1 MQYNLSKSACS
12 LLFSCDVSLRKLLI
26 FTPNVL
32 PCDLQPVQQ
41 VQMRTTNVFELRF
54 FANVRRLCV
63 YLLFQAAQ
71 PLTNKKHADAQTKSR
86 TQVNHGVKHWQSF
99 LSRILLVS
107 LGLQFFHCN
116 KLLIVSLYYAAAW
129 HFNLGSDFSLWVS
142 GHNLKSK
149 TNLDESSARR

>member
-1 MQYNLSKSACS
+1 MTIFSISYSASEMTYSVSSGALNSTHS
-12 LLFSCDVSLRKLLI
+12 L
-26 FTPNVL
+26 
-32 PCDLQPVQQ
+32 
-41 VQMRTTNVFELRF
+41 
-54 FANVRRLCV
+54 
-63 YLLFQAAQ
+63 
-71 PLTNKKHADAQTKSR
+71 
-86 TQVNHGVKHWQSF
+86 
-99 LSRILLVS
+99 LSRILLVI